1 MHEEMW
7 FLHLFETHKSVGL
20 ISKPQ
25 VYSYNL
31 WEGITWFS
39 KSSII
44 LQTFAQQRL
53 SQISTPDLPY
63 HLVSSVT
70 MVIIHCVVN
79 KTNLFL
85 QFMSLLAM
93 LCILIC
99 N

>member
-1 MHEEMW
+1 MHKEMQ
-7 FLHLFETHKSVGL
+7 FLHLFVAHKSVGL

-25 VYSYNL
+25 VHSYNCPAKPL
-31 WEGITWFS
+31 CEGITWFS

-70 MVIIHCVVN
+70 MVTIHCVVN

-85 QFMSLLAM
+85 QFMS
-93 LCILIC
+93 
-99 N
+99 